1 MKNLTQRRKSAESA
15 KEFKMNKTK
24 KHLTV
29 MAMIAIITLSLTAL
43 SMTGCEPEVVTEYVN
58 VEVPVEREILR
69 GYVTEAVTNKQ
80 IPIYQSVGVS
90 DDDAVV
96 KTNNTITSYSSMT
109 VSNKQ
114 DARGRISKILI
125 VNGDKVNYTK
135 STGVIE
141 IGTDCTASWNDIIIE
156 VIVPAFAE

>member
-1 MKNLTQRRKSAESA
+1 
-15 KEFKMNKTK
+15 MNKTK
-24 KHLTV
+24 KHLMV

-69 GYVTEAVTNKQ
+69 GYIVEYGTNKE
-80 IPIYQSVGVS
+80 IPIYQSAGIADAAAVTATTNIINRYGAAGSGSKNDVAGKITKVMIVSGV
-90 DDDAVV
+90 DVTCTPAGVV
-96 KTNNTITSYSSMT
+96 S
-109 VSNKQ
+109 
-114 DARGRISKILI
+114 
-125 VNGDKVNYTK
+125 
-135 STGVIE
+135 

>member
-15 KEFKMNKTK
+15 KEFKMNNTR

-43 SMTGCEPEVVTEYVN
+43 SMTGCEPEVRIETEY

-69 GYVTEAVTNKQ
+69 GYIVEIDTNKN
-80 IPIYQSVGVS
+80 IPIIQSVGVTDEGAVAKTTS
-90 DDDAVV
+90 IITGYTSAGNINKRKVVDKIDRIMIVSGVDATCTPAGVV
-96 KTNNTITSYSSMT
+96 S
-109 VSNKQ
+109 
-114 DARGRISKILI
+114 
-125 VNGDKVNYTK
+125 
-135 STGVIE
+135 
-141 IGTDCTASWNDIIIE
+141 IGTDCTFSWNDIIIE